1 MKRIAVLVGHSYS
14 AVERIIAKYEKG
26 HPLSTPGKHKKR
38 PRCVT
43 GIDDFS
49 KEAIARF
56 IYDRLNR
63 GERVTAKLVLDHVM
77 ENHGSATHSWSK
89 PAIVGGKVQGVMR
102 RPAEGGR
109 LVIVHAGTYN
119 GFIPGADLIFASNLK
134 TGQDYHG
141 AMNSETFQKWV
152 ERHLIVGLRDV
163 GPSIIVMDNVSYHNK
178 AAEEQ
183 PTTKWRKDHL
193 MGLAIMVLQET
204 SEAYFVGLFA
214 ECTNLLT
221 SVTEDCTTTY
231 SWIGVSEPIIKSRK
245 IRFRVWKIYQEFV
258 IDTDGYIKKNTN
270 VGAKIHSAIVSF
282 ICSIMKTV
290 VLIFL
295 LVTCTLVASAPA
307 EEEHVRVA
315 RVSCEL
321 GTIQILGFKAG
332 DGFCAAHCLTM
343 GKNFNGGY
351 CKKGVCHCHK

>member
-1 MKRIAVLVGHSYS
+1 MTFMLKVSYIHFTEDSRTKGNCVSFGSAVLKNYAYNMSKRREIAETCTSRKKRRSLQSSLQEAVVNMYRQLKAEAEEEDVCLTKGALMKRIAVLVGHSYS

-119 GFIPGADLIFASNLK
+119 GFIPDADLIFASNLK

-152 ERHLIVGLRDV
+152 ERQLIVGLRDV
-163 GPSIIVMDNVSYHNK
+163 GPSIIVMDNASYHNK

-183 PTTKWRKDHL
+183 PTTKWRKDQL
-193 MGLAIMVLQET
+193 MVNIISIQ
-204 SEAYFVGLFA
+204 SFA
-214 ECTNLLT
+214 L
-221 SVTEDCTTTY
+221 SVM
-231 SWIGVSEPIIKSRK
+231 R
-245 IRFRVWKIYQEFV
+245 R
-258 IDTDGYIKKNTN
+258 
-270 VGAKIHSAIVSF
+270 
-282 ICSIMKTV
+282 
-290 VLIFL
+290 
-295 LVTCTLVASAPA
+295 
-307 EEEHVRVA
+307 
-315 RVSCEL
+315 
-321 GTIQILGFKAG
+321 
-332 DGFCAAHCLTM
+332 
-343 GKNFNGGY
+343 
-351 CKKGVCHCHK
+351 